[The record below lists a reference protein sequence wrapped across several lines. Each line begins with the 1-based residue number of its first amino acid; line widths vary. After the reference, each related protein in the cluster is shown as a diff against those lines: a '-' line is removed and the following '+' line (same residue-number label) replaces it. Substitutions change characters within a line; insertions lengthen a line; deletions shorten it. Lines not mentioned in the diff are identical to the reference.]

1 MKSQEQ
7 KDFFCIFI
15 RCPVPRRGMADDKIG
30 FPVRQGDCR
39 LFPVRVVNSRSVCG
53 RHPSGSFVQS
63 TMFPQCSPLCGRCRQ
78 ELLTHFHLL
87 LRKKSRHAA
96 AILRRRTRREIYFR
110 IRMFQTGCL
119 AAFARTDVLLTG
131 FAAPGSAEDI
141 RVDCIFV
148 AVRDDVEVFGI
159 RSGPGIVDQLPGEF
173 GRPYAD
179 VE

>member
-96 AILRRRTRREIYFR
+96 ILRRRTRREIYFR

-119 AAFARTDVLLTG
+119 AAFAPTDVLLTG

-148 AVRDDVEVFGI
+148 TVRDDVEIFGVRNGARI
-159 RSGPGIVDQLPGEF
+159 FDQLLGEF

>member
-15 RCPVPRRGMADDKIG
+15 RCPVLRRGMADDKIG

-110 IRMFQTGCL
+110 IRMFQTGCS
-119 AAFARTDVLLTG
+119 AAFARADVLLTG
-131 FAAPGSAEDI
+131 FSAPGSAENI
-141 RVDCIFV
+141 RVDCVFV

>member
-1 MKSQEQ
+1 
-7 KDFFCIFI
+7 
-15 RCPVPRRGMADDKIG
+15 MADDKIG

-119 AAFARTDVLLTG
+119 AAFAPTDVLLTG

-148 AVRDDVEVFGI
+148 TVRDDVEIFGVRNGARI
-159 RSGPGIVDQLPGEF
+159 FDQLLGEF

>member
-7 KDFFCIFI
+7 KNFFCIFI

-119 AAFARTDVLLTG
+119 AAFAPTDVLLTG

-148 AVRDDVEVFGI
+148 TVRDDVEIFGV
-159 RSGPGIVDQLPGEF
+159 RNGARIVDQLLGEF

>member
-96 AILRRRTRREIYFR
+96 AILRRRTRRDIYFR

-119 AAFARTDVLLTG
+119 AAFAPTDVLLTG

-148 AVRDDVEVFGI
+148 TVRDDVEIFGVRNGARI
-159 RSGPGIVDQLPGEF
+159 FDQLLGEF
-173 GRPYAD
+173 GRPYDD

>member
-39 LFPVRVVNSRSVCG
+39 LFPVRVVN
-53 RHPSGSFVQS
+53 
-63 TMFPQCSPLCGRCRQ
+63 QCPPLCGSPGLNGCIRPASAAPSQCRQ
-78 ELLTHFHLL
+78 EFVACFHLL

-96 AILRRRTRREIYFR
+96 AILRRRTRREIYLR
-110 IRMFQTGCL
+110 IRMIQTRCL
-119 AAFARTDVLLTG
+119 AAFARTDVLPTG

-141 RVDCIFV
+141 RVDCVFV
-148 AVRDDVEVFGI
+148 AVRDDVEILGVRNGA
-159 RSGPGIVDQLPGEF
+159 RIVDQLPGEF
-173 GRPYAD
+173 GRPHAD

>member
-119 AAFARTDVLLTG
+119 AAFAPTDVLLTG

-148 AVRDDVEVFGI
+148 AVRDDVEIFGV
-159 RSGPGIVDQLPGEF
+159 RNGARIVDQLLGEF

>member
-1 MKSQEQ
+1 MS
-7 KDFFCIFI
+7 
-15 RCPVPRRGMADDKIG
+15 RPRGGMADDKID
-30 FPVRQGDCR
+30 FPARQGDCR
-39 LFPVRVVNSRSVCG
+39 LFPVRIVNFRSVCG
-53 RHPSGSFVQS
+53 RYPSGSFVQS

-87 LRKKSRHAA
+87 LRKKFRHAA
-96 AILRRRTRREIYFR
+96 AVLHRRTRREIYFR
-110 IRMFQTGCL
+110 IRMFQTGSS
-119 AAFARTDVLLTG
+119 AAFARADVLLTG
-131 FAAPGSAEDI
+131 FSAPGSAENI
-141 RVDCIFV
+141 RVDCVFV

>member
-1 MKSQEQ
+1 
-7 KDFFCIFI
+7 
-15 RCPVPRRGMADDKIG
+15 MADDKID

-39 LFPVRVVNSRSVCG
+39 LFPVRIVNSRSVCG
-53 RHPSGSFVQS
+53 RYPSGSFVQS

-119 AAFARTDVLLTG
+119 AAFAPTDVLLTG

-148 AVRDDVEVFGI
+148 TVRDDVEIFGVRNGARI
-159 RSGPGIVDQLPGEF
+159 FDQLLGEF

>member
-119 AAFARTDVLLTG
+119 AAFAPTDVLLTG

-141 RVDCIFV
+141 RDDCIFV
-148 AVRDDVEVFGI
+148 TVRDDVEIFGVRNGARI
-159 RSGPGIVDQLPGEF
+159 FDQLLGEF